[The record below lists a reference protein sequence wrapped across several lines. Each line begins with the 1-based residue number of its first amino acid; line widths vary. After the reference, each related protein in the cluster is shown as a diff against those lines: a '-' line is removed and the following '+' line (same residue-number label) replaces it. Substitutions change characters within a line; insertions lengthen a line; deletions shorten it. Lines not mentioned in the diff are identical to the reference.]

1 MDEEE
6 SESEDFVET
15 NEENMIPQGDFLSL
29 LELAMEENREILDRL
44 ADQ

>member
-1 MDEEE
+1 MGEEE
-6 SESEDFVET
+6 SESEDFEET
-15 NEENMIPQGDFLSL
+15 NEENVIPKGDFLSL